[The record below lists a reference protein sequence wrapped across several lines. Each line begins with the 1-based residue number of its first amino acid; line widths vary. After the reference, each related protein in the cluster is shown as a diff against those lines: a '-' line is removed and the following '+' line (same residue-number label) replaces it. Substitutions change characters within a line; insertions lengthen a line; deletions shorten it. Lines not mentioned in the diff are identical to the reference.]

1 MIELGKMQTLTV
13 LRIKDFGVYLGH
25 EGEKE
30 SVLLPRKQ
38 VPQGTK
44 EGDEIEVFVY
54 KDSMDRIIS
63 TTRRPL
69 LVMDEMAVLTVKEKT
84 RIGAFLDWGLEKD
97 LLLPFK
103 EQTVPV
109 RRGEHCLVAL
119 YLDKSKRLCATMKV
133 YERLHS
139 DSPYQKGDQVTG
151 TVYRVNPEIGVF
163 VAVDNRYFG
172 LIPKKEIYDNYR
184 TGDQVN
190 ARVTEVR
197 SDGKLNLAV
206 RDKAYLQMD
215 TDSETILNAMET
227 FGGYLPLRSARIVL
241 NTEKRSEYDEN
252 SKIKFDVS
260 DSCDHFNW
268 RLICLCALDKW
279 HGASNLCRSF
289 SGTASDPSACMGIY
303 KKRAYQPL

>member
-13 LRIKDFGVYLGH
+13 LRIKDFGVYLGQ

-215 TDSETILNAMET
+215 TDSETILNAMES
-227 FGGYLPLRSARIVL
+227 FGGYLPFG
-241 NTEKRSEYDEN
+241 EKAEPD
-252 SKIKFDVS
+252 KIKRELKMSKNAF
-260 DSCDHFNW
+260 
-268 RLICLCALDKW
+268 
-279 HGASNLCRSF
+279 
-289 SGTASDPSACMGIY
+289 
-303 KKRAYQPL
+303 KRALGHLLKEGKIEIGENRIEYRKEK

>member
-215 TDSETILNAMET
+215 TDSETILNAMES
-227 FGGYLPLRSARIVL
+227 FGGYLPFG
-241 NTEKRSEYDEN
+241 EKAEPD
-252 SKIKFDVS
+252 KIKRD
-260 DSCDHFNW
+260 
-268 RLICLCALDKW
+268 
-279 HGASNLCRSF
+279 
-289 SGTASDPSACMGIY
+289 
-303 KKRAYQPL
+303 

>member
-1 MIELGKMQTLTV
+1 MRGSMIELGKMQTLSV
-13 LRIKDFGVYLGH
+13 LRMKEFGVYLGNK
-25 EGEKE
+25 GERE

-38 VPQGTK
+38 VPEGTK

-63 TTRRPL
+63 TTKRPL
-69 LVMDEMAVLTVKEKT
+69 LVMGEMAVLTVKEKT

-109 RRGEHCLVAL
+109 RRGENCLVAL
-119 YLDKSKRLCATMKV
+119 YLDKSSRLCATMKV

-139 DSPYQKGDQVTG
+139 DSPYQKGDPVFG

-172 LIPKKEIYDNYR
+172 LIPKKEVYDSYR
-184 TGDQVN
+184 TGDLIH

-197 SDGKLNLAV
+197 ADGKLNLAV
-206 RDKAYLQMD
+206 REKAYLQIE
-215 TDSETILNAMET
+215 TDSDTILRTMDS
-227 FGGYLPLRSARIVL
+227 FGGYLPFG
-241 NTEKRSEYDEN
+241 EKAEPD
-252 SKIKFDVS
+252 KIKRELKMSKNAF
-260 DSCDHFNW
+260 
-268 RLICLCALDKW
+268 
-279 HGASNLCRSF
+279 
-289 SGTASDPSACMGIY
+289 
-303 KKRAYQPL
+303 KRALGHLLKTGKIDIGDNRITYKEQQ

>member
-139 DSPYQKGDQVTG
+139 DSPYQKGDQV
-151 TVYRVNPEIGVF
+151 
-163 VAVDNRYFG
+163 
-172 LIPKKEIYDNYR
+172 
-184 TGDQVN
+184 N

-215 TDSETILNAMET
+215 TDSETILNAMES
-227 FGGYLPLRSARIVL
+227 FGGYLPFG
-241 NTEKRSEYDEN
+241 EKAEPD
-252 SKIKFDVS
+252 KIKRELKMSKNAF
-260 DSCDHFNW
+260 
-268 RLICLCALDKW
+268 
-279 HGASNLCRSF
+279 
-289 SGTASDPSACMGIY
+289 
-303 KKRAYQPL
+303 KRALGHLLKEGKIEIGENRIEYRKEK

>member
-1 MIELGKMQTLTV
+1 MIELGKTQELEIVRT
-13 LRIKDFGVYLGH
+13 KEFGVYLS
-25 EGEKE
+25 EKAGDE
-30 SVLLPRKQ
+30 AAVLLPKKQ
-38 VPQGTK
+38 VPAGAK
-44 EGDEIEVFVY
+44 IGDKMTVFIY
-54 KDSMDRIIS
+54 KDSSDRLIA
-63 TTRRPL
+63 TTGTPKL
-69 LVMDEMAVLTVKEKT
+69 ELGQCAVLEVKDVAK
-84 RIGAFLDWGLEKD
+84 IGAFLDMGLEKD

-215 TDSETILNAMET
+215 TDSETILNAMES
-227 FGGYLPLRSARIVL
+227 FGGYLPFG
-241 NTEKRSEYDEN
+241 EKAEPD
-252 SKIKFDVS
+252 KIKRELKMSKNAF
-260 DSCDHFNW
+260 
-268 RLICLCALDKW
+268 
-279 HGASNLCRSF
+279 
-289 SGTASDPSACMGIY
+289 
-303 KKRAYQPL
+303 KRALGHLLKEGKIEIGENRIEYRKEK

>member
-1 MIELGKMQTLTV
+1 MIELGKTQCLNV
-13 LRIKDFGVYLGH
+13 VKIVDFGIYLGT
-25 EGEKE
+25 EEDK
-30 SVLLPRKQ
+30 VLLPKKQ
-38 VPQGTK
+38 VPQDI
-44 EGDEIEVFVY
+44 EVGDALTVFVY
-54 KDSMDRIIS
+54 RDSSDRLIA
-63 TTRRPL
+63 TT
-69 LVMDEMAVLTVKEKT
+69 KT
-84 RIGAFLDWGLEKD
+84 PKLELGQIAKLKVSEVGKIGAFLDWGLEKD
-97 LLLPFK
+97 LFLPFK

-163 VAVDNRYFG
+163 VTVDNRYFG

-215 TDSETILNAMET
+215 TDSETILNAMES
-227 FGGYLPLRSARIVL
+227 FGGYLPFG
-241 NTEKRSEYDEN
+241 EKAEPD
-252 SKIKFDVS
+252 KIKRELKMSKNAF
-260 DSCDHFNW
+260 
-268 RLICLCALDKW
+268 
-279 HGASNLCRSF
+279 
-289 SGTASDPSACMGIY
+289 
-303 KKRAYQPL
+303 KRALGHLLKEGKIEIGENRIEYRKEK

>member
-119 YLDKSKRLCATMKV
+119 YLDKS
-133 YERLHS
+133 
-139 DSPYQKGDQVTG
+139 

-215 TDSETILNAMET
+215 TDSETILNAMES
-227 FGGYLPLRSARIVL
+227 FGGYLPFG
-241 NTEKRSEYDEN
+241 EKAEPD
-252 SKIKFDVS
+252 KIKRELKMSKNAF
-260 DSCDHFNW
+260 
-268 RLICLCALDKW
+268 
-279 HGASNLCRSF
+279 
-289 SGTASDPSACMGIY
+289 
-303 KKRAYQPL
+303 KRALGHLLKEGKIEIGENRIEYRKEK

>member
-1 MIELGKMQTLTV
+1 MRGNMIELGKMQTLSV
-13 LRIKDFGVYLGH
+13 LRMKEFGVYLGNK
-25 EGEKE
+25 GERE

-38 VPQGTK
+38 VPEGTK

-63 TTRRPL
+63 TTKRPL
-69 LVMDEMAVLTVKEKT
+69 LVMGEMAVLTVKEKT

-109 RRGEHCLVAL
+109 RRGENCLVAL
-119 YLDKSKRLCATMKV
+119 YLDKSSRLCATMKV

-139 DSPYQKGDQVTG
+139 DSPYQKGDPVFG

-172 LIPKKEIYDNYR
+172 LIPKKEVYDSYR
-184 TGDQVN
+184 TGDLIH

-197 SDGKLNLAV
+197 ADGKLNLAV
-206 RDKAYLQMD
+206 REKAYLQIE
-215 TDSETILNAMET
+215 TDSDTILRTMDS
-227 FGGYLPLRSARIVL
+227 FGGYLPFG
-241 NTEKRSEYDEN
+241 EKAEPD
-252 SKIKFDVS
+252 KIKRELKMSKNAF
-260 DSCDHFNW
+260 
-268 RLICLCALDKW
+268 
-279 HGASNLCRSF
+279 
-289 SGTASDPSACMGIY
+289 
-303 KKRAYQPL
+303 KRALGHLLKTGKIDIGDNRITYKEQQ

>member
-119 YLDKSKRLCATMKV
+119 YLDKSKRLCATMKIGKLLSTDHHFKV
-133 YERLHS
+133 NDWVHA
-139 DSPYQKGDQVTG
+139 
-151 TVYRVNPEIGVF
+151 TVYNINPDHGAF
-163 VAVDNRYFG
+163 VAVEDQFLGR
-172 LIPKKEIYDNYR
+172 IPKREIHNKIVI
-184 TGDQVN
+184 GEQLN
-190 ARVTEVR
+190 LRVTKVNE
-197 SDGKLNLAV
+197 DGKLSLSPHE
-206 RDKAYLQMD
+206 KAYLQIDRDAKLIMD
-215 TDSETILNAMET
+215 TIESYDGRLPFNDKARPATIEREL
-227 FGGYLPLRSARIVL
+227 GL
-241 NTEKRSEYDEN
+241 
-252 SKIKFDVS
+252 SKAAF
-260 DSCDHFNW
+260 
-268 RLICLCALDKW
+268 
-279 HGASNLCRSF
+279 
-289 SGTASDPSACMGIY
+289 
-303 KKRAYQPL
+303 KRAVGRLLKDGLITITDNGILKK

>member
-1 MIELGKMQTLTV
+1 MRLGVKQVLTV
-13 LRIKDFGVYLGH
+13 VKIVDFGVYLGSD
-25 EGEKE
+25 EER
-30 SVLLPRKQ
+30 VLLPKKQ
-38 VPQGTK
+38 VP
-44 EGDEIEVFVY
+44 EGIEVGDPIEVFLY
-54 KDSMDRIIS
+54 KDSSDRMIA
-63 TTRRPL
+63 TTNEPKL
-69 LVMDEMAVLTVKEKT
+69 TLGELAVLTVADVG
-84 RIGAFLDWGLEKD
+84 RMGAFLDWGLEKD
-97 LLLPFK
+97 LFLPFK

-215 TDSETILNAMET
+215 TDSETILNAMES
-227 FGGYLPLRSARIVL
+227 FGGYLPFG
-241 NTEKRSEYDEN
+241 EKAEPD
-252 SKIKFDVS
+252 KIKRELKMSKNAF
-260 DSCDHFNW
+260 
-268 RLICLCALDKW
+268 
-279 HGASNLCRSF
+279 
-289 SGTASDPSACMGIY
+289 
-303 KKRAYQPL
+303 KRALGHLLKEGKIEIGENRIEYRKEK

>member
-1 MIELGKMQTLTV
+1 M
-13 LRIKDFGVYLGH
+13 
-25 EGEKE
+25 
-30 SVLLPRKQ
+30 
-38 VPQGTK
+38 
-44 EGDEIEVFVY
+44 
-54 KDSMDRIIS
+54 
-63 TTRRPL
+63 
-69 LVMDEMAVLTVKEKT
+69 
-84 RIGAFLDWGLEKD
+84 
-97 LLLPFK
+97 
-103 EQTVPV
+103 
-109 RRGEHCLVAL
+109 AL

-215 TDSETILNAMET
+215 TDSETILNAMES
-227 FGGYLPLRSARIVL
+227 FGGYLPFG
-241 NTEKRSEYDEN
+241 EKAEPDKIKRELKMSKNAFKRALGHLLKEGKIEIGENHEN

-260 DSCDHFNW
+260 DSCDLFNW

-279 HGASNLCRSF
+279 HGASNLRRSF

>member
-69 LVMDEMAVLTVKEKT
+69 LVMDEMAVLT
-84 RIGAFLDWGLEKD
+84 EKD

-215 TDSETILNAMET
+215 TDSETILNAMES
-227 FGGYLPLRSARIVL
+227 FGGYLPFG
-241 NTEKRSEYDEN
+241 EKAEPD
-252 SKIKFDVS
+252 KIKRELKMSKNAF
-260 DSCDHFNW
+260 
-268 RLICLCALDKW
+268 
-279 HGASNLCRSF
+279 
-289 SGTASDPSACMGIY
+289 
-303 KKRAYQPL
+303 KRALGHLLKEGKIEIGENRIEYRKEK